1 MPSTPEV
8 ALLKSLEKHYFTLT
22 ARRSN
27 VELSLKVIRLLYP
40 VYQSKPKQIAAHFRE
55 FFAERTDVLTTVYSD
70 AEYDDGRSA
79 FLYQPESLMIYHL
92 LETKPIATHD
102 VWNSEFP
109 ERELERI
116 ATAFVS
122 RFTST
127 WTNRLS

>member
-116 ATAFVS
+116 ATAFGIS
-122 RFTST
+122 L
-127 WTNRLS
+127 N